1 MPPHSNTLSPGER
14 FRSWDGKRTGT
25 SADANRRTEI
35 EERIRARKP
44 LRIADKAYLRNELHM
59 TRLVRNGKDLLT

>member
-1 MPPHSNTLSPGER
+1 MPTHQLSPGER
-14 FRSWDGKRTGT
+14 FNQWDGKRTGT

-44 LRIADKAYLRNELHM
+44 LRIADKAYLRDVLHLSVM
-59 TRLVRNGKDLLT
+59 VRGGKDLLA